1 MNRRRYPSLLLLL
14 LLAPTAAFADGVS
27 PILNFFHK
35 DTWLPAS
42 IVTLVIILVESGL
55 LRWRM
60 KQIPFRGALWR
71 SAMVNAASSVTG
83 SLLLLAFGRNSFF
96 MWDTMS
102 MVLPLFA
109 ITLATEIPL
118 LRLLYKQVPIT
129 WGRACVL
136 GTGINVA
143 SYACVFTLE
152 IGLLFGWLSYASHL
166 DRKEHSEWQSPQ
178 LLQRVTGRIYGTV
191 STGPTHELRVLD
203 PQRGTWA
210 KLTNCPSLDPNTWDI
225 RRDVCAYV
233 PWNTGEWKDRHL
245 IISRLPEFAV
255 LHDIEASKFMD
266 HTFDENANWQ
276 GTTALS
282 LSPDV
287 RHVAILFRYADVVAY
302 KDRSSYY
309 SLGSKCRVIV
319 VALDSGR
326 EIARA
331 PRWASDHG
339 LCWLPDAKTVLFSSF
354 DDEKVY
360 QTPKGDVRGNT
371 GYGIGDSK
379 DAKFP
384 RGIFAFRTD
393 TGEVTRFSDGSQ
405 PTLAYQANR
414 VLIRDGTLLRLL
426 DPSGREKARVDIPRL
441 GYRGVIASPDGGLFL
456 AEMQRHSPFYP
467 GGMLTLVD
475 IADPNT
481 RHVIDG
487 DFSYK
492 YNWTENTEEPSN
504 QVPDTARK
512 FADPQH

>member
-1 MNRRRYPSLLLLL
+1 
-14 LLAPTAAFADGVS
+14 VS

-55 LRWRM
+55 LRWRI
-60 KQIPFRGALWR
+60 KLVPYRGTLWR
-71 SAMVNAASSVTG
+71 SAIVNAASSATG

-136 GTGINVA
+136 GTGINIA
-143 SYACVFTLE
+143 SYACVFALE

-166 DRKEHSEWQSPQ
+166 DRKEQSEWQSPQ
-178 LLQRVTGRIYGTV
+178 LLRRVTGRIYGTV
-191 STGPTHELRVLD
+191 STGPTHGLRVLD
-203 PQRGTWA
+203 TETGTWA

-225 RRDVCAYV
+225 RRDVCAFV

-266 HTFDENANWQ
+266 HSLHDIANWQ
-276 GTTALS
+276 GITALS
-282 LSPDV
+282 LSPDA
-287 RHVAILFRYADVVAY
+287 RHAAILFRYADAVAY

-309 SLGSKCRVIV
+309 SLGSRCRVIV
-319 VALDSGR
+319 IALDSGR

-331 PRWASDHG
+331 SRWASEQG
-339 LCWLPDAKTVLFSSF
+339 LCWLPDARTLLFSSF
-354 DDEKVY
+354 DDENVY

-384 RGIFAFRTD
+384 RGIFAFRID
-393 TGEVTRFSDGSQ
+393 TGEVARFSDGSQ
-405 PTLAYQANR
+405 PNLAYRGKR
-414 VLIRDGTLLRLL
+414 VLIRDGTSLRLL
-426 DPSGREKARVDIPRL
+426 DPAGREERRLDLPRL
-441 GYRGVIASPDGGLFL
+441 GYRGARVSPDGDIILV
-456 AEMQRHSPFYP
+456 EMARHSPFYA
-467 GGMLTLVD
+467 GGTPILVD
-475 IADPNT
+475 VARPGV

-487 DFSYK
+487 AFSYK
-492 YNWTENTEEPSN
+492 YAWTESVEEASN
-504 QVPDTARK
+504 QAPEDTARK
-512 FADPQH
+512 LADPQR